1 MRCFLTCLKQCSAT
15 FFYLRHT
22 KTTSKFLRHTSAK
35 KRRKFTHQI
44 TVTTVQWDQ
53 QFNGMLGV
61 VVTSSIA
68 ACWAL
73 YLKWQLESSRSIS
86 FEHDRLSFLINTNVE
101 KLCSHNYVVQNWRR
115 ISRAFSEICLYSFP
129 TAIQNSSRVI
139 SRNFNRSVLSFRSSR
154 KFSLIGN
161 DNFCVEIS
169 ALTEKGFRIQSYCY
183 ELIAKK

>member
-1 MRCFLTCLKQCSAT
+1 MGSA
-15 FFYLRHT
+15 
-22 KTTSKFLRHTSAK
+22 
-35 KRRKFTHQI
+35 
-44 TVTTVQWDQ
+44 VQWDAWGCR
-53 QFNGMLGV
+53 NELNRCMLG
-61 VVTSSIA
+61 SIFEMA
-68 ACWAL
+68 TR
-73 YLKWQLESSRSIS
+73 SSRSIS
-86 FEHDRLSFLINTNVE
+86 FKHDRLSFLINTNVK
-101 KLCSHNYVVQNWRR
+101 KLCSHKYVVQNWRR

-169 ALTEKGFRIQSYCY
+169 ASTEKGFRIQSYCY